1 VNAGR
6 DEVLRWLDETGRGT
20 RAAASHFGISRSTI
34 ASWVR
39 RSGTRQPRAEV
50 SVSADLRERPAV
62 VVRAELVQPKAPKG
76 EAVDPAALGPVAYY
90 EHALRQIAEDAAAA
104 RRLGHSGAVESFTRA
119 ALVARKAL
127 DEARAAASAKGPT
140 WRSRSPSRSTAA
152 GIGSASGTSGLEPWF
167 RCSEARNRRGVAV
180 GDDSETIRQFRR
192 IFVYYGVRT
201 VYN

>member
-127 DEARAAASAKGPT
+127 DEARAAASAKGPEHLDAAARIARLADLVPK
-140 WRSRSPSRSTAA
+140 WPDMALEIPVAEYCRRHRFRLWDERAGALVPLLGGEEST
-152 GIGSASGTSGLEPWF
+152 G
-167 RCSEARNRRGVAV
+167 RG
-180 GDDSETIRQFRR
+180 G
-192 IFVYYGVRT
+192 G
-201 VYN
+201 